1 MTTSDLERARRKL
14 FRLSITD
21 QNRSIYNALAVIQ
34 LGPIGMFVPQGS
46 KQASARAP
54 PATVTVEEDE
64 EDMEKLAL
72 ERSEVAATLSVAP
85 QRPWLEVFP
94 QNIAAPALWTSL
106 PTPGSRFESTAQLA
120 YCSNLFRK
128 PLSPPPA
135 VNTLLHTSMDST
147 TTPQPTLVA
156 PSILL
161 EEEEI
166 RTRWLSQR
174 VVEKFVADGF
184 KNSAALAEVLLLG
197 PSLDQEYYRKLL
209 NCLITEFEAAKLLD
223 VNLLQGLIQLVESA
237 SPEHIEPDDL
247 VRILAVFRN
256 RLQDTHQQ
264 TTKHPYYITLAL
276 SRLLDVMVDGKVKD
290 VRRVADHEPLSALLS
305 QLKDSTDP
313 YLKHQ
318 ATYAS
323 QSLLHVPNDETHR
336 QYVLRHAGNIAMGL
350 LGVASVCKLDV
361 KGFIGGAEKIYDA
374 AVEALDIGGKMADGA
389 RSALES
395 GQDLRASVKGG
406 IMSGGR
412 LLWYSALR
420 EAQEHIRNGRLQD
433 FNHIIFEA
441 SCRDHVEFQWGICR
455 LLGEIAMDQFWGD
468 ATRQLAVLFL
478 AELYRSD
485 SIRIPNEEIDVW
497 ILTILRQVVALPDT
511 SIVAL
516 AQSLL
521 QGLEWAGNGS
531 RRNLY
536 LHCLGS
542 PLDFS
547 PIKVRISIPATS
559 KLLAHVLDIPD
570 LEYDILRLKQ
580 QRLAERRK
588 GVYIPPQAKPSLK
601 ATDDTLFPLME
612 KVEEFLDSHRQVFLV
627 LGDSG
632 AGKSTFNL
640 ELEHTLWRD
649 YRKDEPIPLYINLPT
664 IDNPAQDLIRKQ
676 LLRHNFSE
684 DQIQEMKM
692 QRQFVLICD
701 GYDESQLMTNIHTT
715 NQLNEPWQWKA
726 KVVITCRTQ
735 YLGVDYCSRF
745 QPQPIN
751 RYDQIPTDLF
761 QEVVI
766 ASFSKSQIQQYV
778 EQYVKSLSMRHTLQD
793 KPSWTKED
801 YIDKLTH
808 IPNLMDLVSN
818 PFLLTLAL
826 EALPAVIDPTLDLAS
841 IRITRVQLY
850 DSFVKQW
857 ITFNRARLERS
868 ALRDDERSEFDALVQ
883 DNFLYH
889 GIRYQKDL
897 AAAIFIEHA
906 GNPVVQYTHLRDRN
920 TWKANFFSPE
930 SQVKLLLE
938 SSTVMRTGPY
948 FRFLHRS
955 FLEYFYAMTIYDP
968 ADHTIDAAPS
978 DRPPPM
984 DLKDSLS
991 RMNFIGEPSILEFLA
1006 ERVEANLEFMTQ
1018 LLDVIENS
1026 KTDAQLG
1033 QAAANSITILV
1044 RAGVRFNGEDLR
1056 GIRIPGADLRGGQF
1070 DSADLEGADLKGAN
1084 LDKTWLRKA
1093 NLRRAQMA
1101 DIQFGELPFL
1111 EIGGPIGICAIS
1123 SDGKY
1128 LAVSSSTPRWKVHI
1142 YDTAIW
1148 TRIAS
1153 HFGGPA
1159 LAFSRTRQELAM
1171 GTPNN
1176 AVVLCDALTGNV
1188 RLALTGLADPAIC
1201 ISYSADGTQ
1210 VAAAC
1215 GDKRVHVWSTSS
1227 GDTMCILQE
1236 NIATAPEYAARRI
1249 VFGSISAAVFSPMDS
1264 EIMTC
1269 GEYATSLL
1277 WDSQTGKVLTAFEG
1291 QGATVSCLAYSPD
1304 GHQIATGGGDQ
1315 CVRLWNVSSGKLC
1328 LLFRGHTSSIS
1339 NVSFSPDGR
1348 QVSSCGKDGTIH
1360 IWNPVN
1366 GEQVSQLL
1374 GHYYG
1379 STQAVYSPA
1388 NDYIASAG
1396 VDWIVRLWSVGA
1408 NTRSVFSRRYFDFG
1422 TSLCLDFSAAG
1433 DHILTSN
1440 GSSDGRMRLLDS
1452 LTGNSQDILTGCTK
1466 RVLNLALSPCSTMIA
1481 SLHDDFKL
1489 RLWDT
1494 RTGDLLYVF
1503 EGHTQS
1509 LCGLAFSPTGLHRV
1523 VTGSADKTVRVWNT
1537 MTGGEPVLV
1546 LVGHDSMI
1554 RMVTYSPS
1562 GHQIAAATGD
1572 QTVCVWCSQTGVS
1585 LFVLDNFGGT
1595 SNLMY
1600 SPNGQHLIS
1609 VIGAGLSCWDTQ
1621 SGQRVDRFDAID
1633 SELTAWTW
1641 KEDVNGSLYLL
1652 MLSGAFSLSVWN
1664 LAEIGDGVG
1673 GGIARYHIRLVWCMG
1688 PGELTLEG
1696 VRVEDAIGLSPSN
1709 LKLLEQRGAITSTK

>member
-1 MTTSDLERARRKL
+1 
-14 FRLSITD
+14 
-21 QNRSIYNALAVIQ
+21 
-34 LGPIGMFVPQGS
+34 
-46 KQASARAP
+46 
-54 PATVTVEEDE
+54 
-64 EDMEKLAL
+64 
-72 ERSEVAATLSVAP
+72 
-85 QRPWLEVFP
+85 
-94 QNIAAPALWTSL
+94 
-106 PTPGSRFESTAQLA
+106 
-120 YCSNLFRK
+120 
-128 PLSPPPA
+128 
-135 VNTLLHTSMDST
+135 
-147 TTPQPTLVA
+147 
-156 PSILL
+156 
-161 EEEEI
+161 
-166 RTRWLSQR
+166 
-174 VVEKFVADGF
+174 
-184 KNSAALAEVLLLG
+184 
-197 PSLDQEYYRKLL
+197 
-209 NCLITEFEAAKLLD
+209 
-223 VNLLQGLIQLVESA
+223 
-237 SPEHIEPDDL
+237 
-247 VRILAVFRN
+247 
-256 RLQDTHQQ
+256 
-264 TTKHPYYITLAL
+264 
-276 SRLLDVMVDGKVKD
+276 
-290 VRRVADHEPLSALLS
+290 
-305 QLKDSTDP
+305 
-313 YLKHQ
+313 
-318 ATYAS
+318 
-323 QSLLHVPNDETHR
+323 
-336 QYVLRHAGNIAMGL
+336 
-350 LGVASVCKLDV
+350 
-361 KGFIGGAEKIYDA
+361 
-374 AVEALDIGGKMADGA
+374 
-389 RSALES
+389 
-395 GQDLRASVKGG
+395 
-406 IMSGGR
+406 
-412 LLWYSALR
+412 
-420 EAQEHIRNGRLQD
+420 
-433 FNHIIFEA
+433 
-441 SCRDHVEFQWGICR
+441 
-455 LLGEIAMDQFWGD
+455 
-468 ATRQLAVLFL
+468 
-478 AELYRSD
+478 
-485 SIRIPNEEIDVW
+485 
-497 ILTILRQVVALPDT
+497 
-511 SIVAL
+511 
-516 AQSLL
+516 
-521 QGLEWAGNGS
+521 
-531 RRNLY
+531 
-536 LHCLGS
+536 
-542 PLDFS
+542 
-547 PIKVRISIPATS
+547 
-559 KLLAHVLDIPD
+559 
-570 LEYDILRLKQ
+570 
-580 QRLAERRK
+580 
-588 GVYIPPQAKPSLK
+588 
-601 ATDDTLFPLME
+601 
-612 KVEEFLDSHRQVFLV
+612 
-627 LGDSG
+627 
-632 AGKSTFNL
+632 
-640 ELEHTLWRD
+640 
-649 YRKDEPIPLYINLPT
+649 
-664 IDNPAQDLIRKQ
+664 
-676 LLRHNFSE
+676 
-684 DQIQEMKM
+684 
-692 QRQFVLICD
+692 
-701 GYDESQLMTNIHTT
+701 
-715 NQLNEPWQWKA
+715 
-726 KVVITCRTQ
+726 
-735 YLGVDYCSRF
+735 
-745 QPQPIN
+745 
-751 RYDQIPTDLF
+751 
-761 QEVVI
+761 
-766 ASFSKSQIQQYV
+766 
-778 EQYVKSLSMRHTLQD
+778 
-793 KPSWTKED
+793 
-801 YIDKLTH
+801 
-808 IPNLMDLVSN
+808 
-818 PFLLTLAL
+818 
-826 EALPAVIDPTLDLAS
+826 
-841 IRITRVQLY
+841 
-850 DSFVKQW
+850 
-857 ITFNRARLERS
+857 
-868 ALRDDERSEFDALVQ
+868 
-883 DNFLYH
+883 
-889 GIRYQKDL
+889 
-897 AAAIFIEHA
+897 
-906 GNPVVQYTHLRDRN
+906 
-920 TWKANFFSPE
+920 
-930 SQVKLLLE
+930 
-938 SSTVMRTGPY
+938 
-948 FRFLHRS
+948 
-955 FLEYFYAMTIYDP
+955 
-968 ADHTIDAAPS
+968 
-978 DRPPPM
+978 
-984 DLKDSLS
+984 
-991 RMNFIGEPSILEFLA
+991 
-1006 ERVEANLEFMTQ
+1006 
-1018 LLDVIENS
+1018 
-1026 KTDAQLG
+1026 
-1033 QAAANSITILV
+1033 
-1044 RAGVRFNGEDLR
+1044 
-1056 GIRIPGADLRGGQF
+1056 
-1070 DSADLEGADLKGAN
+1070 
-1084 LDKTWLRKA
+1084 
-1093 NLRRAQMA
+1093 MA

-1215 GDKRVHVWSTSS
+1215 GDKRVHVWSSSS

-1328 LLFRGHTSSIS
+1328 LLFRGHSSSIS

-1433 DHILTSN
+1433 EHILTSN

-1572 QTVCVWCSQTGVS
+1572 QTVCVWCSQTGAS

-1595 SNLMY
+1595 SNLKY

-1633 SELTAWTW
+1633 SELTACTFLPNGRLVATCGKDEMLRVWDICPSFGRGAGCKEVYRTRIGRISMIQW